1 MNALSTPLREEVA
14 AVVTSGLND
23 LAPADQPLDA
33 FNSSF
38 LQTGAATAPRLLA
51 VARGVK
57 ILQGAHGAIEELVFQ
72 TLHDEARPT
81 IQVCTNYISQKGLIA

>member
-1 MNALSTPLREEVA
+1 MNALSIPLREEVA
-14 AVVTSGLND
+14 AVVISGLND
-23 LAPADQPLDA
+23 LAPPDQPLDA

-57 ILQGAHGAIEELVFQ
+57 ILQGAPDAIEELVFQ
-72 TLHDEARPT
+72 TLHDEAHPT
-81 IQVCTNYISQKGLIA
+81 IQVCEFHFPRKVC